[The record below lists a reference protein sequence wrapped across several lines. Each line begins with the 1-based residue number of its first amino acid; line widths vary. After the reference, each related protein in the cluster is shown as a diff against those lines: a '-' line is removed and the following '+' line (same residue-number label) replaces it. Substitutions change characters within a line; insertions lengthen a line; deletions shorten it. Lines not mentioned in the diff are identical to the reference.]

1 MRTVKQEE
9 PLDVKEDLINFLQD
23 AIGKNPPSINLTTT
37 KPILPLKK
45 KRGRPRKNPDEIKND
60 VEVNDDVDNW
70 GPEMYQFLEDQYFS
84 EQNSSESSDDEYIA
98 SIQGKININKLNIF
112 LVISG

>member
-23 AIGKNPPSINLTTT
+23 AIGKTPLESINNLT
-37 KPILPLKK
+37 KPILPIKK
-45 KRGRPRKNPDEIKND
+45 KRGRPRKNPDEIKNNFAEIND
-60 VEVNDDVDNW
+60 EVDDNW

-98 SIQGKININKLNIF
+98 GIQGNVLTEIYLQYNVK
-112 LVISG
+112 

>member
-23 AIGKNPPSINLTTT
+23 AIGKTPPESINNLT
-37 KPILPLKK
+37 KPILPIKK
-45 KRGRPRKNPDEIKND
+45 KRGRPRKNPDEIKNNFAEIND
-60 VEVNDDVDNW
+60 EVDDNW

-98 SIQGKININKLNIF
+98 SIQGKKYEQISFSNK
-112 LVISG
+112 